1 MIKSTQTRYSD
12 RFFLYT
18 NDEMIGHSLSRY
30 GEYSQTEVSL
40 LLSILTNNAIVYDVG
55 ANIGYHTTA
64 FASVAKHVYAF
75 EPHPRNYAMLKI
87 NTVSLPNVT
96 AMNCAVSQTPGH
108 VYVSD
113 FDPEQP
119 GNFGAVCVT
128 TEETKIS
135 VPCLS
140 LDQSGLEPPD
150 LIKIDVEGHELN
162 VLQGCQEIIAQR
174 CPVIYYE
181 AHESKHLKEIYEM
194 LEPLGYRFYWVQVN
208 NYNPENYAGNKEN
221 IFGQSGL
228 MSILAWPK
236 NLPEL
241 PMTPV
246 LGAEDTANRFYVGGH
261 P

>member
-1 MIKSTQTRYSD
+1 
-12 RFFLYT
+12 
-18 NDEMIGHSLSRY
+18 
-30 GEYSQTEVSL
+30 
-40 LLSILTNNAIVYDVG
+40 
-55 ANIGYHTTA
+55 
-64 FASVAKHVYAF
+64 
-75 EPHPRNYAMLKI
+75 
-87 NTVSLPNVT
+87 
-96 AMNCAVSQTPGH
+96 
-108 VYVSD
+108 
-113 FDPEQP
+113 
-119 GNFGAVCVT
+119 
-128 TEETKIS
+128 

-150 LIKIDVEGHELN
+150 LIKIDVEGHELG
-162 VLQGCQEIIAQR
+162 VLQGGQKIIAQR